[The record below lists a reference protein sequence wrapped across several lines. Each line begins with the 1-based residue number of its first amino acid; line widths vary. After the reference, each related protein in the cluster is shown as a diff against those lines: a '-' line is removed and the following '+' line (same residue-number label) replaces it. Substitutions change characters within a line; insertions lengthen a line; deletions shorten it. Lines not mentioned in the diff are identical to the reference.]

1 MKKKAYVVLFIICCF
16 IFFLNFVKPLSS
28 DDYFLAFIWPE
39 GVKINGILPENA
51 VKISS
56 IHDIFEN
63 CRQYYLIWGG
73 HLPSSVI
80 MSFFVWQGKELFNV
94 FNTLVFIFLIAE
106 IYWLSHEGR
115 ISFNIDSSWIVWIFL
130 SLWLFNIGFNDTI
143 LWMGGAVIYLW
154 CTMIILAYLM
164 PYVQNYYNNK
174 SYGEN
179 SLTFAAVMLFMGIL
193 AGCSFEIS
201 ICWII
206 IVLTYWL
213 YICKK
218 NNCLQVWKVSGYLG
232 LCLGYAVLIFAPGNY
247 SRLTMEHKNEMFFLS
262 YDVLKSNLME
272 SLVILSFQIFLW
284 YFLTKF
290 LFKCTKDEI
299 LIDNK
304 IVVPHIN
311 LIKVCIFIALG
322 SSVLQFLIPSGAVR
336 TSFVNLVFLTIAAA
350 TAFRVLEQTGT
361 TMIQNNAK
369 SFLKTIG
376 YSFLVV
382 TMCCSAWG
390 NYINWCHWNSILA
403 LVEDAHKNRP
413 DIVLEVAPYPVSS
426 NSVIN
431 LLSGF
436 HIFDMPFRG
445 TTENDEI
452 NRSFARYYG
461 IKGIKVSY

>member
-1 MKKKAYVVLFIICCF
+1 M
-16 IFFLNFVKPLSS
+16 
-28 DDYFLAFIWPE
+28 
-39 GVKINGILPENA
+39 
-51 VKISS
+51 
-56 IHDIFEN
+56 
-63 CRQYYLIWGG
+63 
-73 HLPSSVI
+73 
-80 MSFFVWQGKELFNV
+80 
-94 FNTLVFIFLIAE
+94 
-106 IYWLSHEGR
+106 
-115 ISFNIDSSWIVWIFL
+115 
-130 SLWLFNIGFNDTI
+130 
-143 LWMGGAVIYLW
+143 
-154 CTMIILAYLM
+154 
-164 PYVQNYYNNK
+164 
-174 SYGEN
+174 
-179 SLTFAAVMLFMGIL
+179 
-193 AGCSFEIS
+193 
-201 ICWII
+201 
-206 IVLTYWL
+206 
-213 YICKK
+213 
-218 NNCLQVWKVSGYLG
+218 
-232 LCLGYAVLIFAPGNY
+232 
-247 SRLTMEHKNEMFFLS
+247 
-262 YDVLKSNLME
+262 
-272 SLVILSFQIFLW
+272 
-284 YFLTKF
+284 
-290 LFKCTKDEI
+290 
-299 LIDNK
+299 IDNK